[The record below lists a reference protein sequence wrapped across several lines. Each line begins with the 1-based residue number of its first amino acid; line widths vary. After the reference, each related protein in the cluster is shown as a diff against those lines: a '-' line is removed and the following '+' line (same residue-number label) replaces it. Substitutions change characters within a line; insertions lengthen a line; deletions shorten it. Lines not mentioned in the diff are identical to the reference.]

1 MATFVVMH
9 KNSYLKYEYIK
20 NRYNS
25 LQNKMIRSNMRDRRL
40 VLNSNGLK
48 NEQLILYFK
57 SFVYFIHSFNGRVND
72 NNY

>member
-1 MATFVVMH
+1 MAMFVVMH

-25 LQNKMIRSNMRDRRL
+25 IQNKMIRSNMRDRRL